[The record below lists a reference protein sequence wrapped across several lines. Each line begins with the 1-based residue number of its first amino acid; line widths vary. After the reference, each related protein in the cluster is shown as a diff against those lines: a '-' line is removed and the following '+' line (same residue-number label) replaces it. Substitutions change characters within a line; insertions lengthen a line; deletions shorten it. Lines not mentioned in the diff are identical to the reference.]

1 MSATPGSLAE
11 ARALIETILAT
22 ASQRKRAVPPPPPE
36 PDPGHC
42 CGRGCER
49 CVFVAYYE
57 ALRGWR
63 QQALCT
69 IFNLA

>member
-1 MSATPGSLAE
+1 MLTTLAE
-11 ARALIETILAT
+11 ARALIGTILAT
-22 ASQRKRAVPPPPPE
+22 AQQRKRAVPPPPPE
-36 PDPGHC
+36 PDPGIC

-57 ALRGWR
+57 ALRAWR
-63 QQALCT
+63 QQALYT

>member
-1 MSATPGSLAE
+1 MPSTLAE
-11 ARALIETILAT
+11 ARALIETILA
-22 ASQRKRAVPPPPPE
+22 AAMQRQRAVPPPPPE
-36 PDPGHC
+36 PDAHNC

-57 ALRGWR
+57 ALRAWR
-63 QQALCT
+63 QRALYT

>member
-1 MSATPGSLAE
+1 MSAAPSSLAE
-11 ARALIETILAT
+11 ARALIETIVA
-22 ASQRKRAVPPPPPE
+22 AANQRKRAVPPPPPE
-36 PDPGHC
+36 PDPASC

-63 QQALCT
+63 QQALYT